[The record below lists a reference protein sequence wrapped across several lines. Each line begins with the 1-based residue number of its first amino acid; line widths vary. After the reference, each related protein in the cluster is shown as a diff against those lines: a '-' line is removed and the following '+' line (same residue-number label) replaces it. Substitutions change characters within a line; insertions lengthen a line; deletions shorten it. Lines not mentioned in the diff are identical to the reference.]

1 MAPEIMMYSGKY
13 FNFMSPETSEFTI
26 EDVALA
32 LSRINRYT
40 GHTRFPYSVAQHCVL
55 GSLQFKDPK
64 MALEFLLHD
73 TSEAFMGDVATPLK
87 LMLPEYQVIEKRVEK
102 AVAERFGTTFPMLP
116 ETKEADLR
124 MLATEVIQ
132 LMPPAAQQWEILRGV
147 QPYKIDIDPWSPEH
161 AEWQYKRRFK
171 QLTGKGR

>member
-13 FNFMSPETSEFTI
+13 FNFLTPETSEFTI

-40 GHTRFPYSVAQHCVL
+40 GHTKFPYSVAQHCVL
-55 GSLQFKDPK
+55 GSLQFEDKK
-64 MALEFLLHD
+64 LALEFLLHD

-87 LMLPEYQVIEKRVEK
+87 RMLLEYQEIEKRVEK

-116 ETKEADLR
+116 ETKEADIR

-147 QPYKIDIDPWSPEH
+147 QPYKVDIDMWTPVQ
-161 AEWQYKRRFK
+161 AECAYIRRFNE
-171 QLTGKGR
+171 LTGKE

>member
-1 MAPEIMMYSGKY
+1 GGIIMAPEIMMYSGKY
-13 FNFMSPETSEFTI
+13 FNFMFPETSEFTI

-87 LMLPEYQVIEKRVEK
+87 MMLPEYQVIEK
-102 AVAERFGTTFPMLP
+102 TQ
-116 ETKEADLR
+116 TKEADLR

-147 QPYKIDIDPWSPEH
+147 QPYKIFIDPWSPEH
-161 AEWQYKRRFK
+161 AEWQYKRRFYE
-171 QLTGKGR
+171 LTGEGR